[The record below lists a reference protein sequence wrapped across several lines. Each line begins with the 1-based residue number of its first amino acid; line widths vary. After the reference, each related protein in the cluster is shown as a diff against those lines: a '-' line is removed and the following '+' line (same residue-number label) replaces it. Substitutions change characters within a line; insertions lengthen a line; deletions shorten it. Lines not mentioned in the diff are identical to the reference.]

1 MGAGDVTHL
10 THNVQVGHGPDD
22 SMKGDIVQV
31 GRMLAALRRQY
42 GHVELPEP
50 RTPFALI
57 VWENSAYLVDDA
69 RRGQTFADFARGSAS
84 RRSSSSPQVPKKIE
98 AAIRDGG
105 MQPPHRAAKVFAS
118 AQLALDVSEDEWG
131 DRKVLK
137 RFPGIAD
144 PGADK
149 ILLLCGFSDAPALD
163 SNGLRVL
170 ERLHVVAPGQA
181 YAAAYRAG
189 VVALYDAG
197 VRGQSAL
204 DAFALLRAHGRE
216 LCKRATP
223 LCAGCSLRRSC
234 PSASERG

>member
-1 MGAGDVTHL
+1 ML
-10 THNVQVGHGPDD
+10 TEF
-22 SMKGDIVQV
+22 
-31 GRMLAALRRQY
+31 LAKIHKQY
-42 GHVELPEP
+42 GDVELPEP

-57 VWENSAYLVDDA
+57 VWENCAYLVDDE
-69 RRGQTFADFARGSAS
+69 RRAQTFANLRKQIGIAPEKLVAAGA
-84 RRSSSSPQVPKKIE
+84 KKIE

-105 MQPPHRAAKVFAS
+105 MQPPHRAAKVFES
-118 AQLALDVSEDEWG
+118 AQLGLDVTDEEWS

-149 ILLLCGFSDAPALD
+149 VLLLCGFSDTPALD

-170 ERLHVVAPGQA
+170 ERLHVVKPGQP

-189 VVALYDAG
+189 VKALSEAD
-197 VRGQSAL
+197 VRGQEAVRV
-204 DAFALLRAHGRE
+204 FALLRAHGRE

-223 LCAGCSLRRSC
+223 LCGACSLRRTC
-234 PSASERG
+234 PSSTQRG

>member
-1 MGAGDVTHL
+1 MLIESLAKLHKQYGDV
-10 THNVQVGHGPDD
+10 
-22 SMKGDIVQV
+22 
-31 GRMLAALRRQY
+31 A
-42 GHVELPEP
+42 LPEP

-57 VWENSAYLVDDA
+57 VWENCAYLVDDE
-69 RRGQTFADFARGSAS
+69 RRAQTFANLRKTIGITPVKLVAAGA
-84 RRSSSSPQVPKKIE
+84 KKIE

-105 MQPPHRAAKVFAS
+105 MQPPHRAAKVFES
-118 AQLALDVSEDEWG
+118 AQLALDVSDDEWR

-149 ILLLCGFSDAPALD
+149 VLLLCGFSDAPALD

-170 ERLHVVAPGQA
+170 ERLDIVAPGQA

-189 VVALYDAG
+189 VRTLSEAG
-197 VRGQSAL
+197 VREQKAL

-223 LCAGCSLRRSC
+223 LCGACSLRRTC
-234 PSASERG
+234 PSSTQRG